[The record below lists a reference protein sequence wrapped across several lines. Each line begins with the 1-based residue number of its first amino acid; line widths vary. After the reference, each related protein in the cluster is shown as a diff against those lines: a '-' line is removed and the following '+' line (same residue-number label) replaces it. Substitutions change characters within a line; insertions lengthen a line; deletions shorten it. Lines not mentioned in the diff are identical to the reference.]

1 MLKKMYPIEEA
12 PFLREVVDVISNMY
26 RLGWDERNGGNLSYR
41 LDPELTSQYLDLTAV
56 KRRID
61 IGFDASALRGELFLV
76 TGTGKYFKNVAA
88 CPAQNL
94 GIFRVA
100 ENGSEI
106 ELLWG
111 YEDGGKPTSELP
123 THLLNHAERMKID
136 PEQRVVLHCHPGNTL
151 AMTFVHDLD
160 ERSFTRTLWRMI
172 TECMVVFPEGVGV
185 IPWMVCGTLDIGRAT
200 AAKIQ
205 DVRVVIWAAHGIFG
219 VGSSIDEAFGLV
231 ETVEKAAEVY
241 MKIGDRPIK
250 QSLTDAELAELAKAF
265 GLTPR
270 PGYLEL

>member
-1 MLKKMYPIEEA
+1 MSPGSGSSRFTSVSYTHL
-12 PFLREVVDVISNMY
+12 
-26 RLGWDERNGGNLSYR
+26 NLSYR

-123 THLLNHAERMKID
+123 THLLNHAC
-136 PEQRVVLHCHPGNTL
+136 LLYT
-151 AMTFVHDLD
+151 
-160 ERSFTRTLWRMI
+160 S
-172 TECMVVFPEGVGV
+172 
-185 IPWMVCGTLDIGRAT
+185 
-200 AAKIQ
+200 
-205 DVRVVIWAAHGIFG
+205 
-219 VGSSIDEAFGLV
+219 
-231 ETVEKAAEVY
+231 
-241 MKIGDRPIK
+241 
-250 QSLTDAELAELAKAF
+250 
-265 GLTPR
+265 
-270 PGYLEL
+270 